1 MYDKLPS
8 KVNSIKVSSTSRL
21 VSKTQYNF
29 DKQNLV
35 KKIENVYKT
44 SGLVKMTGLWKI
56 LT

>member
-29 DKQNLV
+29 DKKNLV

-56 LT
+56 LI